1 MFGRAL
7 VLPESPVV
15 SAARGGGL
23 GVSAV
28 RGTRVNVVVHM
39 LKRESRSVVARRYR
53 DADARLHED
62 ARQTEDGMI

>member
-39 LKRESRSVVARRYR
+39 LKRESRGVVARRYR
-53 DADARLHED
+53 DADRGICMRMRG
-62 ARQTEDGMI
+62 RQRTE